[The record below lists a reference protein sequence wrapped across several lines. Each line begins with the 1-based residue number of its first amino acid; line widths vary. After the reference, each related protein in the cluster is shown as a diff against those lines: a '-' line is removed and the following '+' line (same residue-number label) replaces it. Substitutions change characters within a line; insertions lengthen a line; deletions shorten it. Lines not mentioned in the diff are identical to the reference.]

1 MPFLDSLDIANSGLQ
16 SLGANP
22 ILSVDE
28 DSTNNLEMS
37 ACYDKLRR
45 AELRRNVWRFAVRR
59 TALRA
64 MTTTTLVL
72 VPAQYAA
79 TKTYLLGEVVQD
91 ANSLAWISQI
101 PENINSAPGGNN
113 TSWDMYFGPMTA
125 DIWSATTTYFAGE
138 VVYVLS
144 SSAPSGYQVYM
155 SLTNSNAAVPGT
167 ADAWSA
173 TVQYKQDDTASYSGN
188 QWRSLLPVNLNT
200 TPAVGPSPFDIG
212 ATYATSNTVTA
223 SDNYIYS
230 SVGSGNVGHDP
241 TTDGGVHWTNTGVLT
256 AWEKTPTI
264 LASSKSWRA
273 IVATLANLPTAYP
286 IGCGPAEQST
296 THNVFRLPCGFL
308 REAPQNPKSAGMG
321 PLGGPTG
328 IDVNDWAYE
337 GNFIVSGDT
346 GPIIFRFVADVT
358 KVTDM
363 DDMFCQ
369 GLGERMAKKTC
380 YRITQ
385 STAKEQLCEQNYRDI
400 MGQARLVNGIEKG
413 PEYPPDDEYLTVRY

>member
-22 ILSVDE
+22 ILSVTE
-28 DSTNNLEMS
+28 DSVNNLEMS

-45 AELRRNVWRFAVRR
+45 AELRRNVWRFAIRR

-72 VPAQYAA
+72 IPAQYDA
-79 TKTYLLGEVVQD
+79 TKTYLLGEIVAD
-91 ANSLAWISQI
+91 TNSLLWISQI
-101 PENINSAPGGNN
+101 PENFNSAPGGNN

-125 DIWSATTTYFAGE
+125 DVWSATTTYFSGE
-138 VVYVLS
+138 LAYVVS
-144 SSAPSGYQVYM
+144 TSAPNGYQVYM

-173 TVQYKQDDTASYSGN
+173 TTQYKQDDTASYGGY
-188 QWRSLLPVNLNT
+188 QWRSLLPINLNT
-200 TPAVGPSPFDIG
+200 TPAVGPSPFDIA
-212 ATYATSNTVTA
+212 ATYASSNTVTA

-264 LASSKSWRA
+264 LVSSKSWRA
-273 IVATLANLPTAYP
+273 IVATLANVPTIYP
-286 IGCGPAEQST
+286 IGCGPLEQSST
-296 THNVFRLPCGFL
+296 RNVFRLPCGFL
-308 REAPQNPKSAGMG
+308 REAPQNPKSPGYG
-321 PLGGPTG
+321 PVGGPTG
-328 IDVNDWAYE
+328 IGVNDWAYE

-363 DDMFCQ
+363 DDMFCV

-385 STAKEQLCEQNYRDI
+385 STAKEQLCEQNYKDI
-400 MGQARLVNGIEKG
+400 MGQARIVNGIEIG
-413 PEYPPDDEYLTVRY
+413 PQYPPDDEFLTVRY